1 MKKKKWIR
9 IATVIVCLFLII
21 PTFVIIPM
29 SFGSSSFIEFPPR
42 GFSTQWYEKFFQ
54 DTAWMDALMQSL
66 KVAVLT
72 TGLSLVLGIT
82 ASEGLVRV
90 EFPGKKVLEQ
100 IYQLPLIIPIIVM
113 AIAMYNFETKISLK
127 GSLAGLVLAHTLL
140 GLPYVIS
147 AVYSRRV
154 SIDKNMELASMNLGG
169 TPLYTMIHVTIPL
182 MRPAIFSG
190 ALFAFASSFDEV
202 VMSMF
207 ICGIDNETLPKKI
220 WDSVRSELD
229 PTITAIAAILI
240 LVITIIMTA
249 SSVME
254 YRKENPRKIC

>member
-9 IATVIVCLFLII
+9 VISVVVCLFLVV

-42 GFSTQWYEKFFQ
+42 GFSMQWYERFFS
-54 DTAWMDALMQSL
+54 DSAWMSALMQSL
-66 KVAVLT
+66 KVGAFT
-72 TGLSLVLGIT
+72 TVLSLFLGIT

-90 EFPGKKVLEQ
+90 KFPGKKILEQ
-100 IYQLPLIIPIIVM
+100 VYQLPLIIPIIVM
-113 AIAMYNFETKISLK
+113 AIAMYNFQTQIQLK
-127 GSLAGLVLAHTLL
+127 GSLTGLVLAHTLL
-140 GLPYVIS
+140 GLPYVVS

-154 SIDKNMELASMNLGG
+154 SLDKNMELASMNLGG
-169 TPLYTMIHVTIPL
+169 TPFYTMVHITLPL
-182 MRPAIFSG
+182 IRPAIFSG

-207 ICGIDNETLPKKI
+207 LCGIDNETLPKKI

-229 PTITAIAAILI
+229 PTITAIASILI
-240 LVITIIMTA
+240 MVITLIMVA
-249 SSVME
+249 SSILE
-254 YRKENPRKIC
+254 YRKENLARTK